1 MVNIIKRTIELEASL
16 QKRDGAMALQTKRAD
31 GRVRWG
37 GFVALVVAV
46 VNNRKRRNSPSR
58 PSPLLCSAGANF
70 FVFSSTASSSLFLTI
85 VAHKSDTFGPET
97 IAVFR

>member
-16 QKRDGAMALQTKRAD
+16 QKRDGAMALRTKRAD

-58 PSPLLCSAGANF
+58 PRLLFSALLAPISLSSPPPHPTLFFSLL
-70 FVFSSTASSSLFLTI
+70 SLTNLI
-85 VAHKSDTFGPET
+85 LSDQKP
-97 IAVFR
+97 